1 MVWVPG
7 KWARKA
13 VKCQARGGSDPPY
26 AIDVYTPL
34 AYLFAMSPHLHVVA
48 ELPQFLRDVAA
59 FGMSEVQHQTI
70 IDAIAA
76 NPQQGDEIRGS
87 GGVRKVRFA
96 GRGKGKSGG
105 YRAVT
110 AYFGPDAP
118 VYLLA
123 LLSKGER
130 GNFSASEITAFKK
143 LTGEISRHWRRR
155 KI

>member
-1 MVWVPG
+1 M
-7 KWARKA
+7 
-13 VKCQARGGSDPPY
+13 PP
-26 AIDVYTPL
+26 A
-34 AYLFAMSPHLHVVA
+34 LHVVA

-59 FGMSEVQHQTI
+59 VDLSEAEHRTN

-76 NPQQGDEIRGS
+76 NPRQGDEIRGS

-105 YRAVT
+105 YRAIT

-130 GNFSASEITAFKK
+130 GNFTAAEIAAFKS
-143 LTGEISRHWRRR
+143 LTSTIARYWRGRTT
-155 KI
+155 

>member
-1 MVWVPG
+1 M
-7 KWARKA
+7 
-13 VKCQARGGSDPPY
+13 
-26 AIDVYTPL
+26 L
-34 AYLFAMSPHLHVVA
+34 AGLHVVA

-59 FGMSEVQHQTI
+59 VGMSEAEHQAI

-76 NPQQGDEIRGS
+76 NPRQGDEIRGS

-105 YRAVT
+105 YRVVT
-110 AYFGPDAP
+110 GYFGPDAP

-130 GNFSASEITAFKK
+130 GNFTAGEIAAFRTLTSEIA
-143 LTGEISRHWRRR
+143 RHWRRR
-155 KI
+155 SK

>member
-1 MVWVPG
+1 M
-7 KWARKA
+7 
-13 VKCQARGGSDPPY
+13 PP
-26 AIDVYTPL
+26 A
-34 AYLFAMSPHLHVVA
+34 LHVVA

-59 FGMSEVQHQTI
+59 VDLSEAEHRTI

-76 NPQQGDEIRGS
+76 NPRQGDEIRGS

-105 YRAVT
+105 YRAIT

-130 GNFSASEITAFKK
+130 GNFTAAEIAAFKS
-143 LTGEISRHWRRR
+143 LTSTIARYWRGRTT
-155 KI
+155 